1 MANTWNQ
8 AGTTWG
14 QNAWGKQAD
23 VNLTL
28 TTSFSITASLGDLA
42 YAGATDGWGR
52 DSWGDNAWG
61 ENAITAELTGLEMT
75 GRFGPDGWGSAPW
88 NEQISWGGDFT
99 LQTTQLSI
107 AALTGIEATAS
118 LGTPQIDYDFKV
130 TLTDSLLGTLSL
142 GTTTVTDMAIGV
154 SGYSITGSLGTV
166 TEVVTAL
173 PSGYSATMS
182 LGTIAITS
190 NPLVVVSG
198 YSITGSLG
206 SLTTIPDMA
215 VGVSGYS
222 MTASLGSVGH
232 EMVYGIIGLAGTLSL
247 GSVSPLG
254 YKDIDITGNTAYSDV
269 DITGNTSYTDVDHA
283 G

>member
-14 QNAWGKQAD
+14 QNAWGEQAD

-28 TTSFSITASLGDLA
+28 TGLSITASLGDLA

-61 ENAITAELTGLEMT
+61 ENAITVELTTGLEMT

-118 LGTPQIDYDFKV
+118 LGTATIGRLDMIFGITGPAAMSAGIGTPNINNGADHSQG
-130 TLTDSLLGTLSL
+130 LASLLITGSL
-142 GTTTVTDMAIGV
+142 GTVTEVVTALPSGYEATMSLGTIGITSNPLVDVTGYSITGSLSSVTVTDMAIGV
-154 SGYSITGSLGTV
+154 SGYSITGSLGTP
-166 TEVVTAL
+166 VVTDMQVGL
-173 PSGYSATMS
+173 SGIEMT
-182 LGTIAITS
+182 GT
-190 NPLVVVSG
+190 
-198 YSITGSLG
+198 LG
-206 SLTTIPDMA
+206 S
-215 VGVSGYS
+215 
-222 MTASLGSVGH
+222 
-232 EMVYGIIGLAGTLSL
+232 AGM
-247 GSVSPLG
+247 SPLH
-254 YKDIDITGNTAYSDV
+254 YKDV
-269 DITGNTSYTDVDHA
+269 DITGYTAYTDIEHSA
-283 G
+283 